1 MKFDTNRERGNAG
14 LAMAIAYYGANGFTV
29 SLPLNDTQDYD
40 LIVDDGTDIFRVQA
54 KFSSVRVPSGKFQ
67 FSLRSVGGQSGEVY
81 KTVVHTKADIL
92 FATTADMQSYQI
104 PIGYLDQEDTI
115 NLGGNDDEY
124 AEFKVQI

>member
-1 MKFDTNRERGNAG
+1 MKIDTNRERGNAG

-54 KFSSVRVPSGKFQ
+54 KFSSVQVPSGKYQ
-67 FSLRSVGGQSGEVY
+67 FALRSIDGRDGEVY

-104 PIGYLDQEDTI
+104 PLGYLDQEDTV
-115 NLGGNDDEY
+115 NLGGADDDY
-124 AEFKVQI
+124 AEFRVSI